1 MPAAGARRRFARR
14 LGTALGGA
22 ALGAALAS
30 WPLRARSAGPAAGGA
45 AARGEGAGGAAAGG
59 AAAGSEVARGEPAA
73 RGEPIRLAMIEGFS
87 GAFANA
93 GDSVWRNLQ
102 FAVERV
108 NARGGVRVGG
118 QRRPFLIERLDSKG
132 QVEEAIAMLRRA
144 TDARMPFVLQG
155 NSSTVAAALLEGV
168 AAHNERM
175 PGSRVLFLNYA
186 AVDPALTNERCS
198 FWHFRFDAHAG
209 MRMSA
214 LADALAR
221 NREVRRVYLLNQDY
235 SFGRQ
240 VASLAREM
248 IAARRPDIEIVGDEL
263 HPLGR
268 IKDFVPYAAK
278 IQAAGAD
285 TVVTGNWGND
295 LTLLVRAAR
304 EIGLGAGFYTFYG
317 NGLGAPAA
325 IGEAGIGRVHAVAE
339 WHPNAGGE
347 AAERIYLAFRR
358 GLRDARDDYFN
369 MRHVVMIEMLA
380 ASIEAAGSTAAVA
393 VARALE
399 GREHRGEPYPAV
411 MRAADHQLF
420 APLYVSVM
428 QRAGPAAGAGAP
440 KHDLEGSGFG
450 FRTELRVEPTPATQP
465 HGCAMKRPGAAG
477 GGNT

>member
-1 MPAAGARRRFARR
+1 MASARGRRRFARR
-14 LGTALGGA
+14 LGAALGGA
-22 ALGAALAS
+22 ALGAPLAS
-30 WPLRARSAGPAAGGA
+30 WPLRAHGAGPLAAGDPGPA
-45 AARGEGAGGAAAGG
+45 EG
-59 AAAGSEVARGEPAA
+59 SA

-87 GAFANA
+87 GPFANA
-93 GDSVWRNLQ
+93 GDSVWRNLE
-102 FAVERV
+102 FAVGRV

-118 QRRPFLIERLDSKG
+118 RQRPLVIERLDSKG

-144 TDARMPFVLQG
+144 TDAGVSIVLQG
-155 NSSTVAAALLEGV
+155 NSSAVAAALLESV
-168 AAHNERM
+168 ATHNERS
-175 PGSRVLFLNYA
+175 PGNRVVFLNYS

-214 LADALAR
+214 LAEALAR
-221 NREVRRVYLLNQDY
+221 NHEVRRVYLFNQDY

-240 VASLAREM
+240 VARLAREM
-248 IAARRPDIEIVGDEL
+248 ITARRPDIEIAGDEL

-268 IKDFVPYAAK
+268 VKDFAPYAAK

-295 LTLLVRAAR
+295 LTFLVRAAR
-304 EIGLGAGFYTFYG
+304 EIGMGARFYTFYG

-325 IGEAGIGRVHAVAE
+325 IGEAGIGRVHAVSE

-358 GLRDARDDYFN
+358 GLREARHDYFN

-380 ASIEAAGSTAAVA
+380 AAIEAAGSTAAEP

-399 GREHRGEPYPAV
+399 GRVHRGEPYPAL
-411 MRAADHQLF
+411 MRAADHQVF
-420 APLYVSVM
+420 SPLYVSVM
-428 QRAGPAAGAGAP
+428 QRAGPRAGAAAL
-440 KHDLEGSGFG
+440 KYDLEGSGYG
-450 FRTELRVEPTPATQP
+450 FRTELRVEPSASTQP
-465 HGCAMKRPGAAG
+465 HGCAMKRPGTG
-477 GGNT
+477 GGSV